1 MAEGKVRLG
10 LIGTPV
16 PSTPFTY
23 DSPVLTELDVLK
35 DACARL
41 DRAGIEYMLTGSMA
55 MNYYAQPRMTRD
67 IDLVVAV
74 ELHQADQLASA
85 FEPDYYVPRDQLS
98 QNILDRG
105 MFNLLHLGSV
115 VKVDMVVRKDETY
128 RLAEF
133 RRRRLVSLPGF
144 DAWIAA
150 KEDLILSKLIWAKDS
165 GSELQLRDVRNLLS
179 SGADLAYVR
188 EWAPRLGVSELLES
202 MLNERHN
209 P

>member
-1 MAEGKVRLG
+1 M
-10 LIGTPV
+10 PV
-16 PSTPFTY
+16 PGWIG
-23 DSPVLTELDVLK
+23 
-35 DACARL
+35 
-41 DRAGIEYMLTGSMA
+41 RAS
-55 MNYYAQPRMTRD
+55 
-67 IDLVVAV
+67 
-74 ELHQADQLASA
+74 S
-85 FEPDYYVPRDQLS
+85 
-98 QNILDRG
+98 
-105 MFNLLHLGSV
+105 
-115 VKVDMVVRKDETY
+115 TY